1 MLKKVNS
8 LFWVLKKVLFKF
20 TFIKKC
26 SKKVSKKLLS
36 QKSTQKRAFTSEF
49 SQKRASKSESLKKVN
64 YFFKLTF
71 CLYKW
76 ATPCISQTYNRRC
89 DIIFGLVRLPPGPK
103 GLREPKATFELR
115 VLELLPRTWARP
127 CIPQTYNRR
136 CDIIPFWLGWDN
148 RTACDIRTASPYKL
162 TYNCSVRLSPLS
174 VFKMSP

>member
-8 LFWVLKKVLFKF
+8 LFWVLKKVLFKV

-89 DIIFGLVRLPPGPK
+89 DIIFGLVRLPGRSRRAPAGPLGGPSRQLG
-103 GLREPKATFELR
+103 GLSGPLGGLCGA
-115 VLELLPRTWARP
+115 V
-127 CIPQTYNRR
+127 RR
-136 CDIIPFWLGWDN
+136 GVRSSGDT
-148 RTACDIRTASPYKL
+148 RTACDNRCRQIVGLCKFG
-162 TYNCSVRLSPLS
+162 SV
-174 VFKMSP
+174 

>member
-136 CDIIPFWLGWDN
+136 CDIILFWLGWDN
-148 RTACDIRTASPYKL
+148 RTACNTRTACDKRSAL
-162 TYNCSVRLSPLS
+162 RLGPRTTALYVS
-174 VFKMSP
+174 